1 MCPAHPDLRSTGASV
16 ILRPVEQKQSEA
28 NLPPIGAAADPA
40 LIPGL
45 TVPSSRTGSAAPGT
59 EPEEAPEARPGAPA
73 PDAEPAD
80 AAPAPGTTSDAEPE
94 TAGTESRTKA
104 DAEPEAATP
113 AEATADD
120 KTPDTDTAPAP
131 DVAADSDPD
140 GADASATADDDSRA
154 EAEFTA
160 ADRRGSVT
168 LDREGVRYA
177 LDDQACEWTWSE
189 VAAVEYGTSRMGRR
203 LTVTVHTPDERW
215 YPHDV
220 QAPDKATLSRWT
232 EELDAA
238 LDAHFEE

>member
-1 MCPAHPDLRSTGASV
+1 M
-16 ILRPVEQKQSEA
+16 EQKQSEP

-45 TVPSSRTGSAAPGT
+45 TVPSPRTGTDAPGT
-59 EPEEAPEARPGAPA
+59 EQEAAPEARPGADAAAPA
-73 PDAEPAD
+73 PDPDAEPAD
-80 AAPAPGTTSDAEPE
+80 AAPGPEAE
-94 TAGTESRTKA
+94 ARTGA
-104 DAEPEAATP
+104 DAESGSGGAPAAATP
-113 AEATADD
+113 AEAAADD
-120 KTPDTDTAPAP
+120 EAPDAPTEREAAEPDASTQAPAP
-131 DVAADSDPD
+131 DDADTP
-140 GADASATADDDSRA
+140 ADEDEDKA
-154 EAEFTA
+154 EAEEADENLRADAAFTA

-168 LDREGVRYA
+168 LDRDGVRYA

-189 VAAVEYGTSRMGRR
+189 VAAVEYGTSRIGRR

-232 EELDAA
+232 EELDTA

>member
-1 MCPAHPDLRSTGASV
+1 M
-16 ILRPVEQKQSEA
+16 EQKQSEA

-45 TVPSSRTGSAAPGT
+45 TVPSPRTGTDAPGT
-59 EPEEAPEARPGAPA
+59 EPEAAAGTGPDADADAPA
-73 PDAEPAD
+73 AEPAD
-80 AAPAPGTTSDAEPE
+80 AAPASDAEPE
-94 TAGTESRTKA
+94 PGKAEAEAETGTEA
-104 DAEPEAATP
+104 DAEAEPGGATP
-113 AEATADD
+113 AEAATDD
-120 KTPDTDTAPAP
+120 EAPAP
-131 DVAADSDPD
+131 ASADDP
-140 GADASATADDDSRA
+140 APATADGPAAEDTSGEEDEDFRA
-154 EAEFTA
+154 EAVFTA

-168 LDREGVRYA
+168 LDRDGVRYA

-189 VAAVEYGTSRMGRR
+189 VAAVEYGTSRIGRR